1 MRLRGELGSSIQIPA
16 VLLTS
21 RFVISIIPEGPQM
34 RVFGCLSAFS
44 SLCAISRA
52 PFGTGRNYPSW
63 KNSPRARSRWFRYG
77 LGGLENGNNAH
88 PSIHP
93 RVGVNQKTKRGE
105 ENHERRRR
113 RRLLSI
119 TPART
124 GAGEERQYLFH
135 LSFSSP
141 SLGPAINDS
150 IKIVCFL
157 SPSAPSSAFHASYQ
171 YCLLFNLAI
180 FNPPMPQ
187 MSSVNCPFLLGSLLS
202 SSTDSPRA
210 ESGNG
215 GIRPFA
221 VVTTTIIIIIFAAIK
236 IKEIFQAP
244 FRRIPWKKWSTR
256 LDSPRRSKRW
266 RKKSGDLMK
275 LTTLCLVLPTNF
287 AQPGDNLL
295 TEFFMDP

>member
-1 MRLRGELGSSIQIPA
+1 MRVFLQHEIARRVGIFHTNTSSPSYIPICNINGE
-16 VLLTS
+16 
-21 RFVISIIPEGPQM
+21 IPEGPQM

-63 KNSPRARSRWFRYG
+63 KNSPRARSRWFSYG

-105 ENHERRRR
+105 ENYERRRR

-124 GAGEERQYLFH
+124 GEERQYLFH

-150 IKIVCFL
+150 IKIVYFFIPL
-157 SPSAPSSAFHASYQ
+157 
-171 YCLLFNLAI
+171 
-180 FNPPMPQ
+180 
-187 MSSVNCPFLLGSLLS
+187 CPF
-202 SSTDSPRA
+202 
-210 ESGNG
+210 
-215 GIRPFA
+215 
-221 VVTTTIIIIIFAAIK
+221 V
-236 IKEIFQAP
+236 
-244 FRRIPWKKWSTR
+244 RIPCILSVLFVLGFGNFSTPLQSGR
-256 LDSPRRSKRW
+256 HTLQLPCRRRC
-266 RKKSGDLMK
+266 R
-275 LTTLCLVLPTNF
+275 
-287 AQPGDNLL
+287 
-295 TEFFMDP
+295 